1 MTYTGAYD
9 DVALIDIM
17 QHMSSFGVQLV
28 SVQVV
33 GTVMTLE
40 TDIALPDDQLEHLN
54 LEVI

>member
-1 MTYTGAYD
+1 MTYTGSYD